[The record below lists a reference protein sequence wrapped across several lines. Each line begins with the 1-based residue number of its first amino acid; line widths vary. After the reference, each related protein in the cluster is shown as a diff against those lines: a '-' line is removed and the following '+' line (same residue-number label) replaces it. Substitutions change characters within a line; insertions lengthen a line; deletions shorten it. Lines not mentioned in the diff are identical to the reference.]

1 MQYLSSDI
9 VKHLRSNISRQIF
22 FHACC
27 VFINQTT
34 QSIISQNP
42 VCPSAPPLTYVLFN
56 FYQNTPRNLLLITLS
71 FLGDYNDVLILSEI
85 RRIISFGGHSIV
97 ILCFFGIVRIFTNNP
112 SKQLMMTLNDTPHPH
127 LVLVQH
133 KAAIR
138 VIRLI
143 PTKYHQGNISISWS
157 NVQSKHHGKVSQ
169 DTTIPGKT
177 VLVSSTL
184 GLLYIVNMQSKC
196 IWNFLPMM
204 PLKMHL
210 QHIRWGL
217 VKY

>member
-85 RRIISFGGHSIV
+85 RRIISFGGHSNLV

-157 NVQSKHHGKVSQ
+157 NVQSKHHGKCHKTPL
-169 DTTIPGKT
+169 DPGKPP
-177 VLVSSTL
+177 LFPQYW
-184 GLLYIVNMQSKC
+184 GCIVNMQSKC

>member
-1 MQYLSSDI
+1 MALNLHIHALDNYTRTFCRIIINLFMQYLSSDI

-85 RRIISFGGHSIV
+85 RRIISFGGHSNSNSLLLRYSSYIYEQSLKV
-97 ILCFFGIVRIFTNNP
+97 AYD
-112 SKQLMMTLNDTPHPH
+112 DT
-127 LVLVQH
+127 
-133 KAAIR
+133 K
-138 VIRLI
+138 
-143 PTKYHQGNISISWS
+143 
-157 NVQSKHHGKVSQ
+157 
-169 DTTIPGKT
+169 
-177 VLVSSTL
+177 
-184 GLLYIVNMQSKC
+184 
-196 IWNFLPMM
+196 
-204 PLKMHL
+204 
-210 QHIRWGL
+210 
-217 VKY
+217 